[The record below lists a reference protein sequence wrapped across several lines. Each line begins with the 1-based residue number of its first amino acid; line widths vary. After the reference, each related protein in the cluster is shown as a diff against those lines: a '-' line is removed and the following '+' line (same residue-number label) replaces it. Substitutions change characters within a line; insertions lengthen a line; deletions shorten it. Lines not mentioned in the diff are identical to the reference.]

1 MRGAMRSRTRNE
13 HCTQMTLPEFKSS
26 LARTRPP
33 AGVPA
38 AVVALWWA
46 AKDDW
51 KKAHQIVMDESSKEC
66 AWVHAYLHR
75 AEGDLENA
83 GYWYRRAGKP
93 VTQGRLQ
100 AEWDAIAGA
109 LLSRP

>member
-1 MRGAMRSRTRNE
+1 
-13 HCTQMTLPEFKSS
+13 MTLPEFKSS

-75 AEGDLENA
+75 LEGDLENA
-83 GYWYRRAGKP
+83 RYWYRRAKRP
-93 VTQGRLQ
+93 VAAGSFPD
-100 AEWDAIAGA
+100 EWNDIARTLLGA
-109 LLSRP
+109 D